1 MKPGCL
7 LVKTQLCSQKMKK
20 KSRIFKR
27 SIYVSKDIKKN
38 EKFTN
43 DNIKIIRPGYGLKTK
58 YYKKVLKSKASVN
71 LTKGTRLK
79 LSHIKNNYETNIKK
93 IVSNL

>member
-1 MKPGCL
+1 
-7 LVKTQLCSQKMKK
+7 MKK

-27 SIYVSKDIKKN
+27 SIYVSKDMKKN

-43 DNIKIIRPGYGLKTK
+43 RNVKIIRPGYGLETK
-58 YYKKVLKSKASVN
+58 YFSKVLKSKSRLN

-79 LSHIKNNYETNIKK
+79 LSYLK
-93 IVSNL
+93 

>member
-1 MKPGCL
+1 M
-7 LVKTQLCSQKMKK
+7 SQKILRKM
-20 KSRIFKR
+20 
-27 SIYVSKDIKKN
+27 
-38 EKFTN
+38 KFTN

-79 LSHIKNNYETNIKK
+79 LSHIK
-93 IVSNL
+93 